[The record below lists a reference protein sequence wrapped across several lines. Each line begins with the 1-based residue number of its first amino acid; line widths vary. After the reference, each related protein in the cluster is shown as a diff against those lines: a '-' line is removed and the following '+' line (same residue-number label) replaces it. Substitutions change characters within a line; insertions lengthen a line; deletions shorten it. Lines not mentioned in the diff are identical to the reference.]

1 MPAPAL
7 PPNMASPGRKDI
19 LWAAAKIAV
28 DTVRTIQVHRALV
41 QAWAFPHL
49 DFWCMI
55 NGNMFDAAAIHWC
68 KLFGSSDAN
77 PTHWKNIVADEN
89 QFRNDL
95 LRHLNIARE
104 EWDEYGKKIR
114 DFRNW
119 DAAHYD
125 EQRRKLKTYPDFEIA
140 LKATYF
146 YYAYLAEE
154 LLKHSIQPEP
164 FDLSAFSEAFI
175 DQARLIADAACGA
188 TKHMEEKVTISG
200 LPVQAPQ

>member
-1 MPAPAL
+1 MSAPAL
-7 PPNMASPGRKDI
+7 PRKTASPGPEDI
-19 LWAAAKIAV
+19 LWAAAKIALY
-28 DTVRTIQVHRALV
+28 TARTIQVHRALV
-41 QAWAFPHL
+41 QTWASPHL

-55 NGNMFDAAAIHWC
+55 NSNMFDQAAIHWC
-68 KLFGSSDAN
+68 KLFGSSDGN
-77 PTHWKNIVADEN
+77 STHWKNIVTDEN

-95 LRHLNIARE
+95 LRHLNIARPK
-104 EWDEYGKKIR
+104 WDAYGKKIR

-125 EQRRKLKTYPDFEIA
+125 EQRRELKTYPDFEIA

-146 YYAYLAEE
+146 YYAYLAAE
-154 LLKHSIQPEP
+154 LLKHGIRPEP
-164 FDLSAFSEAFI
+164 FDLGAFSEAFI

-200 LPVQAPQ
+200 